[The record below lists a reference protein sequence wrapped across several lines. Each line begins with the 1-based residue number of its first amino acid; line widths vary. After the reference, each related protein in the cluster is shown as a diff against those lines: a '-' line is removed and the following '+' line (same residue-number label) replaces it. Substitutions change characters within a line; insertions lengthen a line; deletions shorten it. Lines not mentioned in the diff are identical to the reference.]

1 MVTQRSKMDTLQLQ
15 KLVLKTI
22 DKQEQENI
30 TAMTDTRANLSG
42 HFRKKAKLQ

>member
-15 KLVLKTI
+15 KMVLKTI

-42 HFRKKAKLQ
+42 HFRKKAKLE